1 MKLVKMSLAA
11 AMLMGAS
18 AYAEVKNVKFDGQ
31 AKLLYQTTES
41 SGNTADLF
49 DKGPSSG
56 VPAFGQ
62 AAAGG
67 AVLTLGASAD
77 VGQGFNLGAEMQAVS
92 TMGLENNLV
101 SATMWG
107 SRVTGTTGILGTS
120 TDAGALNAWNVSQA
134 YIAKT
139 FGNTT
144 FKIGRQ
150 ELDTP
155 LAFTEKWNV
164 GKNTFEAA
172 VLVNSD
178 IPNTTLVAAF
188 VGNHNGGGSNVF
200 NFGGFARTAVIDDGA
215 GGTGFTQFGLPA
227 YASDGTTR
235 VHGDASGAYAV
246 GAVVTPMDNL
256 AVQAWYYNVV
266 SQADAFWLQADMK
279 NIADMVS
286 VGAQYASLSPDAAGL
301 DDSTIYAVKVAADFA
316 GVNVFA
322 AYSDADE
329 DGVAGFS
336 NVATGD
342 KTKIYTGT
350 GSIYMDGVVTAPGTS
365 TYKVGASTKAGGVK
379 LAASYADASDMNN
392 AGDMNAWDV
401 KASGNVAGVGLTA
414 IYQEMENEG
423 TGTFGNN
430 DLTTLR
436 IIASVKF

>member
-11 AMLMGAS
+11 ATLIGAS
-18 AYAEVKNVKFDGQ
+18 AYAEVSNIKYNGE
-31 AKLLYQTTES
+31 AKVIYQTTDS
-41 SGNTADLF
+41 SHNSAGLF
-49 DKGPSSG
+49 DRGPAGG
-56 VPAFGQ
+56 VPAFGE

-67 AVLTLGASAD
+67 AVLTLGVSAD
-77 VGQGFNLGAEMQAVS
+77 VGEGFTLGAELQGVS
-92 TMGLENNLV
+92 TLGLENNLV
-101 SATMWG
+101 SNTMWG
-107 SRVTGTTGILGTS
+107 SRVGATAGILGTS
-120 TDAGALNAWNVSQA
+120 TDSGALNAWNASQA

-144 FKIGRQ
+144 VKIGRQ

-155 LAFTEKWNV
+155 LAFTEKWNL
-164 GKNTFEAA
+164 GKNTFESA

-178 IPNTTLVAAF
+178 LPNTTLVAAF
-188 VGNHNGGGSNVF
+188 VGNHNGGGANAV
-200 NFGGFARTAVIDDGA
+200 NYGGFARTAVFDDGA

-227 YASDGTTR
+227 YLSDGTR
-235 VHGDASGAYAV
+235 VHADASGAYAF

-256 AVQAWYYNVV
+256 TAQVWYYDVV
-266 SQADAFWLQADMK
+266 SQAKAFWLQADMK
-279 NIADMVS
+279 NIADMVT
-286 VGAQYASLSPDAAGL
+286 VGAQYSQVNPDNADL
-301 DDSTIYAVKVAADFA
+301 DTSSIWAVKASANINDI
-316 GVNVFA
+316 NVFA

-336 NVATGD
+336 NIATGD

-365 TYKVGASTKAGGVK
+365 TYKVGASVKAAGVK
-379 LAASYADASDMNN
+379 FAASYTDASDMNN

-401 KASGNVAGVGLTA
+401 KASGNVGGLGLTA
-414 IYQEMENEG
+414 IFQEMDNDN
-423 TGTFGNN
+423 TNTFGNR

>member
-11 AMLMGAS
+11 ATLIGAS
-18 AYAEVKNVKFDGQ
+18 AYAEVSNIKYHGE
-31 AKLLYQTTES
+31 AKVIYQTTDS
-41 SGNTADLF
+41 SHNTAGLF
-49 DKGPSSG
+49 DQGPSGG
-56 VPAFGQ
+56 VPAFGE

-67 AVLTLGASAD
+67 AVLTLGATAD
-77 VGQGFNLGAEMQAVS
+77 VGEGFELGAEIQAVS
-92 TMGLENNLV
+92 TLGLENNLV
-101 SATMWG
+101 SNTMWG
-107 SRVTGTTGILGTS
+107 SRVGATAGILGTS
-120 TDAGALNAWNVSQA
+120 TDSGALNAWNASQA

-144 FKIGRQ
+144 LKVGRQ

-164 GKNTFEAA
+164 GKNTFESA

-178 IPNTTLVAAF
+178 IPDTTLVAAF
-188 VGNHNGGGSNVF
+188 VGNHNGGGANAV
-200 NFGGFARTAVIDDGA
+200 NYGGFARTAVFDDGA

-227 YASDGTTR
+227 FTSTGTR
-235 VHGDASGAYAV
+235 VHADASGAYAFGLV
-246 GAVVTPMDNL
+246 NTSVENL
-256 AVQAWYYNVV
+256 TAQAWYYDVV
-266 SQADAFWLQADMK
+266 SQAKAFWLQADMK

-301 DDSTIYAVKVAADFA
+301 DDSSIWAVKAAVDIE
-316 GVNVFA
+316 GINVFA

-336 NVATGD
+336 NIATGD

-365 TYKVGASTKAGGVK
+365 TYKVGASAKVADVK

-401 KASGNVAGVGLTA
+401 KASTNVAGLGLTA
-414 IYQEMENEG
+414 IYQEMDNDN
-423 TGTFGNN
+423 TGTFGGR